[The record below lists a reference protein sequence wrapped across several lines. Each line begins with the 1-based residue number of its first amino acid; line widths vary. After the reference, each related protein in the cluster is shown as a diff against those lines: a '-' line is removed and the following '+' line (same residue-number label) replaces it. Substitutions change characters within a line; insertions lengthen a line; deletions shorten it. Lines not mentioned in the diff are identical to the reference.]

1 MNTAKFQ
8 GELEALGQRLQEA
21 LLKRSP
27 LLQLQVRCGIR
38 QEIVLILVEHLL
50 HIEPDPEQTFAEIK
64 RLLTEVA
71 PDLFRSG
78 LVQYATGQTQFL
90 PVRAYLRIVG
100 YQEPYQSQAFTL
112 EPSAPVAKPVEPS
125 VVRPSV
131 RPAALPPP
139 VPVILSPHPIAA
151 APVAEPEVT
160 EAPEFVEEQAAASV
174 EPLEAEPI
182 AEGISGEGISE
193 EDISGEIA
201 TQPEPVAE
209 ADFSDVTPDP
219 EEAVAFEPEAPIS
232 EALVTEET
240 TIAEDELPQLE
251 TLPEGWA
258 EVLKAEIYDPIAL
271 EETIIIPEQVA
282 PEVAAPEI
290 FEPAPESSEPGAIA
304 PESSE
309 TEVPEIEELEA
320 SEVEPEISEPESIA
334 PQVFEPEVPE
344 IEEPEAIAPQVFE
357 PEVLEIS
364 EPEAIAPEISEPEI
378 SEVEPEVPEP
388 EISEPEAIAPEIFE
402 PEVSNFE
409 LEISEP
415 EAIAPQVFEPEV
427 PEIEP
432 EISEPESSEPKAIA
446 PEISEP
452 EVPEISEPEAIAP
465 EISEPEVPEIEELE
479 AIAPQVFEP
488 EVPEISE
495 PEAIAPQ
502 VFEPEVS
509 NFEPEISEPEAIAPQ
524 VFEPE
529 VPEIS
534 KPEAIAP
541 QVFEPEVPEISEPEV
556 PEIEEPEAIAPE
568 IFEPEASEVE
578 PEIEE
583 PEAIA
588 PEVFE
593 PEIYEVE
600 PEIYESAEPAI
611 EISELETGEPKAQI
625 SEPEILIAEIGA
637 AETASVLEPH
647 DEVTDYPSPS
657 EEVSDLQ
664 SLSELSDVEGIQVD
678 RDDSMALIQPSEIA
692 EPEPVPSEAI
702 APNISALATPT
713 PEKVEPQSEISTP
726 TLKPLEGELPG
737 AQASSPATSNAVP
750 GDSQPPRS
758 RTGFTLS
765 TLMLGGA
772 VGLFGLVT
780 GAYVLSRPCVLGSVC
795 EPIQKAQQLD
805 QQATQTIATT
815 DSALAVV
822 EAYDQLTEANYLLG
836 TIPSWSGQH
845 QAAQALQATY
855 ENKSKMLG
863 QVVKALKQGNAAA
876 QKSQNPPHPLPKW
889 RQIQWDWRE
898 AIALLEKVPPDSP
911 VLSLAQKK
919 LAEYKVNLDTTDR
932 RVLVEQGAQDKVT
945 TARKTA
951 EVAENRA
958 NLATTPESWQ
968 QVYLTW
974 EAAINLLQQV
984 PQGTMAHAEAAQF
997 ISLYQSKMAEADNRR
1012 NQEQASTGSY
1022 QEAVKLAEQ
1031 ARNWERQNQWTQ
1043 AVAAWRSAFTNI
1055 QQISQGT
1062 TYYSQA
1068 QPLVSEYQAA
1078 LTQAETNLDRTSA
1091 MQRVKPDLDRACL
1104 GTELGANLEANLKS
1118 QAGMSKVCTYTLS
1131 PTAIRIQVTP
1141 QYDQAVEN
1149 VITRA
1154 QTQGD
1159 ARARA
1164 EVTTQ
1169 VNELLRNLADIGKTA
1184 QVPIELYSSNG
1195 SMFANYNPN
1204 ASGYV
1209 AR

>member
-21 LLKRSP
+21 LLKLSP

-64 RLLTEVA
+64 RSLTEVA

-112 EPSAPVAKPVEPS
+112 EPSAPVAKSVEPP
-125 VVRPSV
+125 VTRPSM

-139 VPVILSPHPIAA
+139 VPVILSPPPIATT
-151 APVAEPEVT
+151 PVAEPEVAEPEVIEPEAT
-160 EAPEFVEEQAAASV
+160 EAPEPVEEKTAAATSIA
-174 EPLEAEPI
+174 PLEAEPI
-182 AEGISGEGISE
+182 TSDVSREVISR
-193 EDISGEIA
+193 EIA
-201 TQPEPVAE
+201 AQPEPVAE
-209 ADFSDVTPDP
+209 ADFSHVTPDS
-219 EEAVAFEPEAPIS
+219 EEAVAFEAEAPLS
-232 EALVTEET
+232 EDFVTEEPA
-240 TIAEDELPQLE
+240 IAEDELPQLE

-258 EVLKAEIYDPIAL
+258 EALKAEIYHPIAL
-271 EETIIIPEQVA
+271 EETIVI

-290 FEPAPESSEPGAIA
+290 LAPA
-304 PESSE
+304 
-309 TEVPEIEELEA
+309 
-320 SEVEPEISEPESIA
+320 PEISEPEAIL
-334 PQVFEPEVPE
+334 PEVFESE
-344 IEEPEAIAPQVFE
+344 IEREITPESESEAIAPKIAESEISE
-357 PEVLEIS
+357 PEIA
-364 EPEAIAPEISEPEI
+364 EPEAIAPEISDIEPEI
-378 SEVEPEVPEP
+378 FAPEASEIEPETKIAEPAIEIFAPETGEPEAEISEP
-388 EISEPEAIAPEIFE
+388 EIFEPEAIAPEIFEPDIAPEIAEPEAIAPEVFAPGASEISEPEIAEPEAIAPEIFE
-402 PEVSNFE
+402 PESKIAEPAIETSE
-409 LEISEP
+409 LETREPEAEISEP
-415 EAIAPQVFEPEV
+415 EIFI
-427 PEIEP
+427 PEI
-432 EISEPESSEPKAIA
+432 A
-446 PEISEP
+446 
-452 EVPEISEPEAIAP
+452 
-465 EISEPEVPEIEELE
+465 
-479 AIAPQVFEP
+479 
-488 EVPEISE
+488 
-495 PEAIAPQ
+495 
-502 VFEPEVS
+502 
-509 NFEPEISEPEAIAPQ
+509 
-524 VFEPE
+524 
-529 VPEIS
+529 
-534 KPEAIAP
+534 
-541 QVFEPEVPEISEPEV
+541 
-556 PEIEEPEAIAPE
+556 
-568 IFEPEASEVE
+568 AS
-578 PEIEE
+578 
-583 PEAIA
+583 
-588 PEVFE
+588 
-593 PEIYEVE
+593 
-600 PEIYESAEPAI
+600 
-611 EISELETGEPKAQI
+611 
-625 SEPEILIAEIGA
+625 
-637 AETASVLEPH
+637 ETASILESY
-647 DEVTDYPSPS
+647 DEVAAYPSPT
-657 EEVSDLQ
+657 EEVSDFQ
-664 SLSELSDVEGIQVD
+664 SPSELSDLEGIQAD

-692 EPEPVPSEAI
+692 EPEPILSEAI
-702 APNISALATPT
+702 APAISAPAIPT
-713 PEKVEPQSEISTP
+713 PEKVEPQPEISAPTP
-726 TLKPLEGELPG
+726 EPLEGESSE
-737 AQASSPATSNAVP
+737 AQAPSTATSNAVP
-750 GDSQPPRS
+750 KDSQPPRFG
-758 RTGFTLS
+758 TGFTLS

-772 VGLFGLVT
+772 VGLFGLVS
-780 GAYVLSRPCVLGSVC
+780 GAYVLSRPCVLGTVC

-822 EAYDQLTEANYLLG
+822 GAYDQLTEASYLLG

-845 QAAQALQATY
+845 QAAQTLQATY

-932 RVLVEQGAQDKVT
+932 RVLVEQGAQDKLT

-951 EVAENRA
+951 EVAESRA

-974 EAAINLLQQV
+974 QAAINLLQQV
-984 PQGTMAHAEAAQF
+984 PQGTMAHSEAAQV
-997 ISLYQSKMAEADNRR
+997 ISLYESKMAEADNRR

-1031 ARNWERQNQWTQ
+1031 ARNWERQNQWTE

-1055 QQISQGT
+1055 QQIPQGT
-1062 TYYSQA
+1062 TYYTQA

-1078 LTQAETNLDRTSA
+1078 LAQAETNRDRTSA

-1104 GTELGANLEANLKS
+1104 GTGLGANLEANLKS
-1118 QAGMSKVCTYTLS
+1118 QTGLSKVCTYTLS
-1131 PTAIRIQVTP
+1131 PIAIRIQVTP

-1169 VNELLRNLADIGKTA
+1169 VNELLQNLADIGKTA

-1195 SMFANYNPN
+1195 SIFANYNPD